1 MEHQQVSG
9 GGPAARAA
17 RAVTQARIVES
28 VVERLVVVWSARCG
42 SSSIS
47 RRSRSGSG
55 SGSSVRSSSVRNRCG
70 SRRGSSFPFA
80 DRPQRS
86 AWERLFESPP

>member
-28 VVERLVVVWSARCG
+28 VVERLVVEDTEASRELGARD
-42 SSSIS
+42 
-47 RRSRSGSG
+47 RQRA
-55 SGSSVRSSSVRNRCG
+55 
-70 SRRGSSFPFA
+70 RGGIGDPT
-80 DRPQRS
+80 
-86 AWERLFESPP
+86 

>member
-28 VVERLVVVWSARCG
+28 VVERLVVEDTEASRELGARDRQGEGREREG
-42 SSSIS
+42 S
-47 RRSRSGSG
+47 
-55 SGSSVRSSSVRNRCG
+55 
-70 SRRGSSFPFA
+70 PT
-80 DRPQRS
+80 
-86 AWERLFESPP
+86 